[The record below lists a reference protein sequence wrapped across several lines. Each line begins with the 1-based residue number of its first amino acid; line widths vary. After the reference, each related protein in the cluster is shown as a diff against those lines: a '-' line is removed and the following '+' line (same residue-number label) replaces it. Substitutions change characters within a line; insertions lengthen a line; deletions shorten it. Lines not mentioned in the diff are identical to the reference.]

1 MKSLDK
7 ILREASD
14 DTAHVLAKNPPVDD
28 VDAENLDVA
37 DLPDAIGSKWF
48 RTDDVV
54 ACFADLKNSTQLSV
68 GKHPRSTAAIYRAAS
83 GNATRVMHDFDAD
96 FIQIQGD
103 GVFGLFWGDAAVERA
118 VCAGV
123 TVKTFSEKHLEP
135 ALSSK
140 WPDAPI
146 TGFKVGVATGRVL
159 VKNIGTPRNPA
170 EQEPVWAG
178 KPVNYAA
185 KAAQQADRG
194 ELIVSGSVWLAIEAN
209 DYLTTSCGHGVD
221 GGTAPQPSTLWRDVT
236 IEKLG
241 HDDDEAAGRL
251 LTACWCD
258 LCGPEF
264 VAAILNG
271 ETVRPEANQA
281 RQAAVA
287 TRDATRA
294 ARWQRMRRD
303 RAARL
308 AGLRQVRR

>member
-7 ILREASD
+7 ILSEASED
-14 DTAHVLAKNPPVDD
+14 IADVLAKNPPVED
-28 VDAENLDVA
+28 VDAKNLDAA

-48 RTDDVV
+48 RADDVV

-83 GNATRVMHDFDAD
+83 GNATKVMHEFDAD

-103 GVFGLFWGDAAVERA
+103 GVFGLFWGEAAVERA
-118 VCAGV
+118 MCAGV

-135 ALSSK
+135 ALESK
-140 WPDAPI
+140 WPGAPI

-194 ELIVSGSVWLAIEAN
+194 GLIVSGSIWLAIEGN
-209 DYLTTSCGHGVD
+209 DYLTTSCGHGVE
-221 GGTAPQPSTLWRDVT
+221 GGPGAEPSTLWQDVT
-236 IEKLG
+236 IEKLE
-241 HDDDEAAGRL
+241 HDEDEVAGRL

-258 LCGPEF
+258 LCGPQF

-271 ETVRPEANQA
+271 DTVRPEASRA

-287 TRDATRA
+287 TRDANRA

-303 RAARL
+303 RTARL
-308 AGLRQVRR
+308 AGLRHVRR